1 MNIENFRND
10 LKRALSASGI
20 SQCELASMAGVR
32 QGTLSKF
39 LNGNRDR
46 DMKLSVAMRLWP
58 FVYGCDFTP
67 AQPATSPAP
76 AQAQPAAQ

>member
-10 LKRALSASGI
+10 LKEALSASGI

-58 FVYGCDFTP
+58 FVYGRDFTTAP
-67 AQPATSPAP
+67 PATSPAP
-76 AQAQPAAQ
+76 VSAQPAQ